1 MKQILF
7 VDDEANVLDGLRVL
21 LRKYRHAWTMEFAL
35 GGREA
40 LALLD
45 ARAFDVV
52 VTDLRM
58 PVVDGLTLLKH
69 LRAHHPHTIRI
80 VLSGDPGRT
89 SALAA
94 VPLAHQSLTKPC
106 RPGELEALLARA
118 SLLGE
123 LVGDPEVRGAIGRID
138 ELPSLPTTYAR
149 LLRVFQ
155 DEQSSTADV
164 AEVVSSDLAITAKI
178 LQLANSAF
186 FGAGRQVT
194 SVVQATL
201 LMGWDTVK
209 TLTLSTELFA
219 ARGLPAPVRIFAEGL
234 QEHSLAVAMLAA
246 ELVDGGDRR
255 EAFAAGM
262 LHDIGRLVL
271 ASVLPEEMAG
281 TPAGSAQQV
290 RHAKVGGYLL
300 GLWGLPP
307 AVIEA
312 VAWHHD
318 PRPEAC
324 SPVGRAVALAEQ
336 IADETTKD
344 LCPTPDAIAEMQ
356 RVVQQRLLERR
367 RESS

>member
-21 LRKYRHAWTMEFAL
+21 LRKYRHEWAMEFAL
-35 GGREA
+35 GGNQA
-40 LALLD
+40 LALLE

-58 PVVDGLTLLKH
+58 PGVDGLTLLEH

-80 VLSGDPGRT
+80 VLSGDPGRA

-106 RPGELEALLARA
+106 RPGELDALLARA
-118 SLLGE
+118 SLLGD
-123 LVGDPEVRGAIGRID
+123 LIGDPEVRGAIGRLA
-138 ELPSLPTTYAR
+138 ELPALPTTYAR
-149 LLRVFQ
+149 LLRVFE
-155 DEQSSTADV
+155 DEQSCTADV
-164 AEVVSSDLAITAKI
+164 ADVVGSDLAITAKI

-186 FGAGRQVT
+186 FGTGRQVT
-194 SVVQATL
+194 SVAQAIP
-201 LMGWDTVK
+201 LMGWETVK
-209 TLTLSTELFA
+209 TLTLTTELFA
-219 ARGLPAPVRIFAEGL
+219 ARGLSVPVRTFAEGL
-234 QEHSLAVAMLAA
+234 HEHSLAVALLAA
-246 ELVDGGDRR
+246 DLVEGGDRR

-271 ASVLPEEMAG
+271 ASVMPEEMAG
-281 TPAGSAQQV
+281 TPAGAAHAA

-307 AVIEA
+307 AVIDA
-312 VAWHHD
+312 VARHHD
-318 PRPEAC
+318 PAPEAG

-336 IADETTKD
+336 IADETTED
-344 LCPTPDAIAEMQ
+344 LRPSADAIAEMH
-356 RVVQQRLLERR
+356 RVVQQRLFERR
-367 RESS
+367 RESP

>member
-21 LRKYRHAWTMEFAL
+21 LRKYRHEWTMEFAL
-35 GGREA
+35 GGPQA
-40 LALLD
+40 LALLE

-58 PVVDGLTLLKH
+58 PGIDGLTLLKF

-118 SLLGE
+118 SLLGA
-123 LVGDPEVRGAIGRID
+123 LIGDPEVRGAIGRLD

-149 LLRVFQ
+149 LLRVFE
-155 DEQSSTADV
+155 DERSCTADV
-164 AEVVSSDLAITAKI
+164 AEVVSSDIAISAKI

-186 FGAGRQVT
+186 FGTGRQVT
-194 SVVQATL
+194 SVAQAIP
-201 LMGWDTVK
+201 LMGWETVK
-209 TLTLSTELFA
+209 TLTLTTELFA
-219 ARGLPAPVRIFAEGL
+219 ARGLPAPVRAFAQGL
-234 QEHSLAVAMLAA
+234 HEHSLVVAQLAA
-246 ELVDGGDRR
+246 ELVENRDRR

-271 ASVLPEEMAG
+271 ASVMPEEMTG
-281 TPAGSAQQV
+281 TPAEATHKA
-290 RHAKVGGYLL
+290 RHAKVGAYLL

-312 VAWHHD
+312 VARHHD
-318 PRPEAC
+318 PELETSSA
-324 SPVGRAVALAEQ
+324 VGRAVAVAEQ
-336 IADETTKD
+336 IADETTEK
-344 LCPTPDAIAEMQ
+344 LRPGAEAIAEMH
-356 RVVQQRLLERR
+356 RVVQERLLEHRK
-367 RESS
+367 ESS